1 MCGKVKSKI
10 LERYSVIAASVI
22 PLVFILKYNR
32 LELWNYH
39 SLADWKNW
47 MILAVT
53 VLLSAIVISINQVAE
68 IPCGKE
74 LLLYA
79 LDGVCMEIPQR
90 MMMQTFSGVLFMH
103 WGLDLYLSIPVTA
116 FAWCISICIQCL
128 ICKLKFDRKIVIEIA
143 ASFLFSMGA
152 GLLLLK
158 SGFIGLPMAG
168 HF

>member
-1 MCGKVKSKI
+1 
-10 LERYSVIAASVI
+10 
-22 PLVFILKYNR
+22 
-32 LELWNYH
+32 
-39 SLADWKNW
+39 

-68 IPCGKE
+68 IPRGKE

-128 ICKLKFDRKIVIEIA
+128 ICKLKFDRKIAIEIA

-158 SGFIGLPMAG
+158 SGFIGLHMAG
-168 HF
+168 HFLERILSTIIRKIRR

>member
-1 MCGKVKSKI
+1 
-10 LERYSVIAASVI
+10 
-22 PLVFILKYNR
+22 
-32 LELWNYH
+32 
-39 SLADWKNW
+39 

-68 IPCGKE
+68 IPRGKE

-116 FAWCISICIQCL
+116 FVWCISICIQWL
-128 ICKLKFDRKIVIEIA
+128 I
-143 ASFLFSMGA
+143 
-152 GLLLLK
+152 
-158 SGFIGLPMAG
+158 
-168 HF
+168 

>member
-1 MCGKVKSKI
+1 
-10 LERYSVIAASVI
+10 
-22 PLVFILKYNR
+22 
-32 LELWNYH
+32 
-39 SLADWKNW
+39 

-53 VLLSAIVISINQVAE
+53 VLLSAIVISINSGCGN
-68 IPCGKE
+68 PRGKE

-128 ICKLKFDRKIVIEIA
+128 ICKLKFDWKIVIEIA

-152 GLLLLK
+152 GLPIIK
-158 SGFIGLPMAG
+158 KRIYWTTMAG
-168 HF
+168 HFLERILSTIIRKIRR